1 MRIDQ
6 RTLDQLREVK
16 ITRNYTRYAE
26 GSVLVEFGHTKVLC
40 TASIDN
46 SVPRFLKGQGQGW
59 VTAEYGMLPRSTH
72 TRSDREAARGKQTG
86 RTQEIQRLIGRS
98 LRAMV
103 DLKKLGENTITIDC
117 DVIQADGGTRTAAIT
132 GAAVALV
139 DAMNVLLSN
148 KKIKQ
153 DPLKGLVAAI
163 SVGMYQDEVLLDL
176 CYEED
181 RDAEVDSNIVMTDD
195 GQFVELQS
203 SGEEATF
210 SEAQMNAML
219 ALGKKGISELIKL
232 QTEAIDSAMTAT
244 TSAPAS
250 NPFGDLAKHFK

>member
-6 RTLDQLREVK
+6 RALDQLREVK

-72 TRSDREAARGKQTG
+72 SRCDREAARGKQTG

-103 DLKKLGENTITIDC
+103 DLKS
-117 DVIQADGGTRTAAIT
+117 
-132 GAAVALV
+132 LV
-139 DAMNVLLSN
+139 KILLPSTVTSFRQMVVHVLLQS
-148 KKIKQ
+148 
-153 DPLKGLVAAI
+153 L
-163 SVGMYQDEVLLDL
+163 VLL
-176 CYEED
+176 
-181 RDAEVDSNIVMTDD
+181 
-195 GQFVELQS
+195 
-203 SGEEATF
+203 
-210 SEAQMNAML
+210 
-219 ALGKKGISELIKL
+219 
-232 QTEAIDSAMTAT
+232 
-244 TSAPAS
+244 
-250 NPFGDLAKHFK
+250 